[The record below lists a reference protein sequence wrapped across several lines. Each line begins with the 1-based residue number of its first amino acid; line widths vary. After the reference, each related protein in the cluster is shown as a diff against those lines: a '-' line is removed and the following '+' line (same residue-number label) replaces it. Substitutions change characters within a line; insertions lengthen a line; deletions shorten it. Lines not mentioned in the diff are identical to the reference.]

1 MSMKNKA
8 VLRITLTAILT
19 ALCYVSFAFLKIT
32 IPTPLGYTSFHLGN
46 VMCVLAAL
54 ILGGVGGG
62 IAGAIGMGIGDI
74 LDPVYIVVAPKT
86 IILKMMIGL
95 VVGTMSHRVFKIDT
109 LEDKKLTKAVFLS
122 SATGMLANIIGEPL
136 FGYFYYRFILNAQDK
151 ALNALLSYNL
161 VSTTVNATITVIL
174 ASLIYIA
181 LRKRFKNLNEI
192 EKI

>member
-95 VVGTMSHRVFKIDT
+95 VVGTMSHRVFKIDA